1 MLARD
6 YKIRVFIIMICF
18 LFLFTIIAIRL
29 FLIQIRQEAFFEILA
44 RQQHELEITL
54 TPRRA
59 TIYDTSGKVPL
70 AFNREIPSAF
80 LIPQQL
86 VESAKT
92 MRFLKKN
99 YPEVYER
106 LKQNP
111 DKQFLWLDRKLPP
124 QKYAQLEQRGLK
136 DVHFINEYQRFYPL
150 AATSQLIG
158 FTDIDNKGTAGIE
171 LAFSDQLG
179 GQPAKVRFERDARS
193 GLFYFDKAIQK
204 RGQRGQSLALTV
216 DATLQAIAYHELKRA
231 VDDLHAQGGSVI
243 ILDPHTGNIVAMTN
257 YPTFDPNQKS
267 VPSLEMMKNSC
278 VCECYELGSVMK
290 AFCALAALEEKAV
303 SYDELID
310 CEGRFG
316 YVNGVR
322 VENPTISLLKKLEEN
337 NNTLPFCDVIK
348 YSSNVGIAKVA
359 QRLGPKL
366 YDHLRRLG
374 FGSKTNI
381 QFPGE
386 RSGFV
391 NPPDRWSRPSL
402 VVMSFGY
409 ELMATL
415 LQLGKAFCVI
425 ANGGKDIQ
433 PTLLTAPQQSSPKK
447 LYSDRALND
456 LQHMLERV
464 CERCQIPGFRIMGKT
479 GTARCIKDGRYSA
492 SIHNYTFAGIIAKNN
507 YHRVVVTFI
516 REPQETKT
524 VWASEIALPLFK
536 IIAQRM
542 IAHDRVHKHYA
553 I

>member
-6 YKIRVFIIMICF
+6 YKIRVFIVMICF
-18 LFLFTIIAIRL
+18 FFLFTIIAIRL
-29 FLIQIRQEAFFEILA
+29 FLIQIRQEEFFKILA

-59 TIYDTSGKVPL
+59 QIYDASGKVPL
-70 AFNREIPSAF
+70 AFNREVPSAF
-80 LIPQQL
+80 LIPQQFI
-86 VESAKT
+86 ESAKT
-92 MRFLKKN
+92 MRFVKKN

-111 DKQFLWLDRKLPP
+111 DKQFLWLDRKLTP
-124 QKYAQLEQRGLK
+124 QKYAFLEQRGLK
-136 DVHFINEYQRFYPL
+136 DVHFISEYQRFYPF

-171 LAFSDQLG
+171 LAFSNALG
-179 GQPAKVRFERDARS
+179 GQPAQIRFERDARS

-204 RGQRGQSLALTV
+204 SGKRGRPLNLTI
-216 DATLQAIAYHELKRA
+216 DATLQAMAYHELKCS

-243 ILDPHTGNIVAMTN
+243 ILDPETGSIKAMTN

-267 VPSLEMMKNSC
+267 VPSMEMMKNSS

-290 AFCALAALEEKAV
+290 AFCALAALEENMV
-303 SYDELID
+303 SYDEPID

-316 YVNGVR
+316 YINGVR
-322 VENPTISLLKKLEEN
+322 VENPTISLLHKLEEN
-337 NNTLPFCDVIK
+337 NNILPFCDVIK

-374 FGSKTNI
+374 FGNKTNI

-391 NPPDRWSRPSL
+391 NSPNHWSKPSL

-415 LQLGKAFCVI
+415 LQLGKAFCII

-433 PTLLTAPQQSSPKK
+433 PTLLATDQKLSTQK

-456 LQHMLERV
+456 LQRMLERV

-492 SIHNYTFAGIIAKNN
+492 SAHNYTFAGIIEKKG
-507 YHRVVVTFI
+507 YRRVVVTFI

-536 IIAQRM
+536 VIAQRM
-542 IAHDRVHKHYA
+542 VVHDRMHRHYS